1 MALAAWPATISCWN
15 LLHSVF
21 PAKRSLRCQEAPP
34 EMLQKVDEVRADLDR
49 AAAKKNVELVNS
61 GSEPPAG
68 CSGGHVERHA
78 GPL

>member
-1 MALAAWPATISCWN
+1 
-15 LLHSVF
+15 
-21 PAKRSLRCQEAPP
+21 
-34 EMLQKVDEVRADLDR
+34 MLQKVDEVRADLDR